1 MTKQTRTPFSK
12 NNNKKTF
19 RRSANG
25 GYLIFI
31 LTFPLIF
38 SLIGSLSSGN
48 AFRAFVIALCIA
60 LYYFG
65 GSSIRKG
72 LYNQHHSS
80 QRKWQRSAPFP
91 WKITGAI
98 FVAAATALASLFL
111 AEKPLFSAI
120 GFGLSALI
128 GTLIVYGVD
137 PKLEKISTP
146 NGSTINSD
154 EVIAALEEAEIKI
167 QAIETASFNIKDI
180 KVKNQLHRISSKA
193 HDILHVIEEDPKDLR
208 RARKFLNTYLDGTQR
223 VINGYGDIQAKNIP
237 NQKLD
242 DSFREVL
249 NTVESVFAEQHQKL
263 LENDVLDLDIQIEV
277 LQTQMKHEG
286 VI

>member
-1 MTKQTRTPFSK
+1 MSKQTRKPFSN

-48 AFRAFVIALCIA
+48 AFRAFVIALCIT
-60 LYYFG
+60 LFYFG

-72 LYNQHHSS
+72 LYNEHNSS

-98 FVAAATALASLFL
+98 FVASATAIASLFL

-120 GFGLSALI
+120 GFGLSALV

-137 PKLEKISTP
+137 PKLEKISSR
-146 NGSTINSD
+146 NGSGINSD

-167 QAIETASFNIKDI
+167 QKIETASFNIKDI

-249 NTVESVFAEQHQKL
+249 NTVESVFSEQHQKL

-286 VI
+286 VV